1 MDKIFFSKS
10 DLKFLHFVRGI
21 KCLAVTANT
30 VKPEKCLSLFRG
42 VLVDNDYL

>member
-1 MDKIFFSKS
+1 MDKVFYSKS

-30 VKPEKCLSLFRG
+30 VKPEKFMSFVRA
-42 VLVDNDYL
+42 VLVDNDNL